1 MSPPEVSLG
10 SMAGARL
17 GLIGALLAVGGI
29 GCGWTAQRRVASNAQ
44 IVFMAPVK
52 ASSLGKCGY
61 EVVTTNLDGSNR
73 RQITDNDQQ
82 EFPRP
87 AISAGDTRK

>member
-1 MSPPEVSLG
+1 
-10 SMAGARL
+10 MAGARL
-17 GLIGALLAVGGI
+17 GLIAASLLEVGAI
-29 GCGWTAQRRVASNAQ
+29 GCGSTAQRRVASNAQ
-44 IVFMAPVK
+44 IVFMAPMK
-52 ASSLGKCGY
+52 ASSLGKRGY
-61 EVVTTNLDGSNR
+61 ELVTMNLDGSNR